1 MQRDPKG
8 LYQKAIA
15 GEIKNFTGISDP
27 YEAPTQPDVLLESDK
42 ETVEECVAKIIGKL
56 DELMGAPLQSIA

>member
-8 LYQKAIA
+8 LYRKALA

-27 YEAPTQPDVLLESDK
+27 YEEPTHPDVLLESDK
-42 ETVEECVAKIIGKL
+42 ETLEECVNKIIAKV
-56 DELMGAPLQSIA
+56 DELMSAPLRTIG